1 MSKLREI
8 IILTKKCWG
17 NVLSKNIVLVGLS
30 GTGKTT
36 IGKLLKSKLNNY
48 FFVDTDEMIVESEN
62 RSINDIFA
70 ENGEDFFRELETEAA
85 KKVSQEQNTIISTGG
100 GIVLREKNIIFLK
113 QNGIIFYLKTTPEIL
128 TKRLQGDSSRPLLK
142 TEDVKLKLENMLK
155 IRGSLYEKADVTID
169 TDNLTPEQTVNEIVR
184 IYNERS

>member
-1 MSKLREI
+1 M
-8 IILTKKCWG
+8 
-17 NVLSKNIVLVGLS
+17 SKNIVLVGLS

-36 IGKLLKSKLNNY
+36 VGNILKTKLLNFS
-48 FFVDTDEMIVESEN
+48 FVDTDAMIVKAEN

-70 ENGEDFFRELETEAA
+70 ENGEDFFRNLETKAA
-85 KKVSQEQNTIISTGG
+85 EKASQLENTIISTGG
-100 GIVLREKNIIFLK
+100 GIVLREKNMEFLK

-128 TKRLQGDSSRPLLK
+128 VKRLQGDNSRPLLK

-155 IRGSLYEKADVTID
+155 IRGALYEKADITID
-169 TDNLTPEQTVNEIVR
+169 TDNLTPEKTANEIVR